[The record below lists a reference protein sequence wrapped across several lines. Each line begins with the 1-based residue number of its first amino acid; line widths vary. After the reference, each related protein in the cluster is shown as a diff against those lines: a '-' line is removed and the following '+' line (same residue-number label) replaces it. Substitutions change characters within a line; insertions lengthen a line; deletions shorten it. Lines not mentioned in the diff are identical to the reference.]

1 MFTITSGKGFRMQFD
16 NGYQVS
22 VQWGYGNYCE
32 KRFSGIVG
40 DERKEDFYLSSTAEV
55 AVMDKNGEFCRIED
69 IGCVYDDFQGNMTTK
84 EVLAILNFVE
94 AL

>member
-1 MFTITSGKGFRMQFD
+1 MFTITAGKGFRMAFD

-32 KRFSGIVG
+32 KRFSGKYG
-40 DERKEDFYLSSTAEV
+40 DEKKEDFYSSSTAEI
-55 AVMDKNGEFCRIED
+55 AVMDKDGEFCRIED
-69 IGCVYDDFQGNMTTK
+69 IGFVYDDVQGNMTTK